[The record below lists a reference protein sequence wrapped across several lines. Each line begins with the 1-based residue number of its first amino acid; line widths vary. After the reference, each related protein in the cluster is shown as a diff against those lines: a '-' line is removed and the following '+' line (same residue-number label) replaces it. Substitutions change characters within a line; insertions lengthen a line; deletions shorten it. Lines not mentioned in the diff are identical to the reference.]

1 MFGMEIAEKKF
12 KNYFSVNYM
21 YMYCV
26 QVITSKTM
34 KDVHIFK
41 KIPEKNTLQDAIT
54 SFNVIH

>member
-1 MFGMEIAEKKF
+1 MFGMEIAEKKI

-41 KIPEKNTLQDAIT
+41 KKTLKR
-54 SFNVIH
+54 SLHLM

>member
-41 KIPEKNTLQDAIT
+41 KKTLKRT
-54 SFNVIH
+54 PYRMPSLHLM